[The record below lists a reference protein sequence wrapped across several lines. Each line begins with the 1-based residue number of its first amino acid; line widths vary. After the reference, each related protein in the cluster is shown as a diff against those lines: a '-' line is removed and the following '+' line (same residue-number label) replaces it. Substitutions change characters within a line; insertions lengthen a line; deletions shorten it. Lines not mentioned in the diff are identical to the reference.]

1 MCALRG
7 MCYNKVRNCNKM
19 VRNFGVQ
26 ILRILCN
33 LPAVGANGAES
44 A

>member
-1 MCALRG
+1 MCASRG

-26 ILRILCN
+26 ISRILRN
-33 LPAVGANGAES
+33 LPAVGVNGAES
-44 A
+44 V

>member
-1 MCALRG
+1 MCASRG

-26 ILRILCN
+26 ISRILRN
-33 LPAVGANGAES
+33 LPAVGVNGVES